1 MSSNIVRKAK
11 ICWWKFSISLEHD
24 KKIGARLLLLRR
36 DSASSGYR
44 RVEVVRKA
52 DYLWWWT
59 FRQGLSVLS
68 TAARGHSD
76 PAFQHSFVYSQAM
89 HRQTSAVRSSSI
101 LLSLL
106 TFHYSSPA
114 HQAIFNMPLPAFF
127 RCIYIM
133 HMNALAT
140 PSNVHHHVHHV
151 K

>member
-11 ICWWKFSISLEHD
+11 IWWCKFSISLEHE
-24 KKIGARLLLLRR
+24 KRIGARLPLLRR
-36 DSASSGYR
+36 AIMNIIRILGSGDGEKGRLSLVVDIPSGPVSPQHSSA
-44 RVEVVRKA
+44 
-52 DYLWWWT
+52 
-59 FRQGLSVLS
+59 
-68 TAARGHSD
+68 GHSD

-106 TFHYSSPA
+106 TFHYSFPA

-127 RCIYIM
+127 RCIYIV
-133 HMNALAT
+133 HIYALAT
-140 PSNVHHHVHHV
+140 HHVHLV